1 MKSGLDTE
9 AIRKD
14 VVNKTGMAPA
24 FYLHGTKMIVS
35 HAVDL
40 DFLKRINDR
49 EGIISIKGSKFS
61 AGVLA
66 TFRCIEENDLVLM
79 ANSYWIE

>member
-9 AIRKD
+9 A
-14 VVNKTGMAPA
+14 MAPA

-40 DFLKRINDR
+40 DFLKWINDR

>member
-24 FYLHGTKMIVS
+24 FYPHGTKMIVS

-40 DFLKRINDR
+40 DLKRINDR

-61 AGVLA
+61 AGGSSD
-66 TFRCIEENDLVLM
+66 F
-79 ANSYWIE
+79 